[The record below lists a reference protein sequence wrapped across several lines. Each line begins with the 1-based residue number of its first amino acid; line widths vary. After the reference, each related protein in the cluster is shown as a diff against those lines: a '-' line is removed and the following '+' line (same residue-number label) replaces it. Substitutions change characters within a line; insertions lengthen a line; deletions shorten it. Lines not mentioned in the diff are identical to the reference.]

1 MIEETVS
8 GFVSGADAL
17 RRARDGGRR
26 DAAPVASRAP
36 DDARSTERRTCMT
49 GMSMTVFIPL
59 MPRTVVS
66 VMVPGKST
74 DRSPRERKDRT
85 RSVRVTRAARAAS
98 ARLSVRRGGARG
110 EVSLAR
116 RGRGGRRKSAQMT
129 GVGAYAT
136 GLSWRV
142 RRERCCSAIWPSACL
157 PIRNSKP
164 ALSLHRYADRRQLTE
179 DKLSRRLGALAP
191 PRHSHRAEPP
201 KGLNVRPPRPA
212 SFRAMRRL
220 GASTPLRASES
231 RAIRRSSRASL
242 GQSVA
247 DDISTSCLADG
258 RRRAATTPRSRASP
272 RFARPRRVSRRS
284 RDAAEL
290 TFGTPP
296 ASTR

>member
-1 MIEETVS
+1 MNDRRDVS

-142 RRERCCSAIWPSACL
+142 RRERCGTAQSGRECVCPYETRSLQVS
-157 PIRNSKP
+157 RN
-164 ALSLHRYADRRQLTE
+164 RYADRRQLTE
-179 DKLSRRLGALAP
+179 DKLRDVS
-191 PRHSHRAEPP
+191 
-201 KGLNVRPPRPA
+201 VRSLRPVTLTA
-212 SFRAMRRL
+212 RN
-220 GASTPLRASES
+220 
-231 RAIRRSSRASL
+231 
-242 GQSVA
+242 
-247 DDISTSCLADG
+247 
-258 RRRAATTPRSRASP
+258 RRRDSTCVLPAPR
-272 RFARPRRVSRRS
+272 RFARCVASARVPRSARPKVARFADRRA
-284 RDAAEL
+284 R
-290 TFGTPP
+290 
-296 ASTR
+296 R

>member
-1 MIEETVS
+1 MEETVS

-142 RRERCCSAIWPSACL
+142 RRERCCTRNLAVSVFAHTKLEACSVTAS
-157 PIRNSKP
+157 IRRSTP
-164 ALSLHRYADRRQLTE
+164 THRRQTR
-179 DKLSRRLGALAP
+179 RRLGALAP

-296 ASTR
+296 AATR

>member
-1 MIEETVS
+1 MEETVS

-142 RRERCCSAIWPSACL
+142 RRERCGTAQSGRQRVCPYETRSLLCHCIDTPIDANSQKTNSETSRCARSAPS
-157 PIRNSKP
+157 
-164 ALSLHRYADRRQLTE
+164 LSPRGTAEGTQRA
-179 DKLSRRLGALAP
+179 SSP
-191 PRHSHRAEPP
+191 PRVVSRDVSPRREYPAPR
-201 KGLNVRPPRPA
+201 VRKSRDSPIVARVV
-212 SFRAMRRL
+212 
-220 GASTPLRASES
+220 
-231 RAIRRSSRASL
+231 RAI
-242 GQSVA
+242 
-247 DDISTSCLADG
+247 G
-258 RRRAATTPRSRASP
+258 R
-272 RFARPRRVSRRS
+272 
-284 RDAAEL
+284 
-290 TFGTPP
+290 G
-296 ASTR
+296 

>member
-1 MIEETVS
+1 MEETVS

-49 GMSMTVFIPL
+49 GISMTVFIPL

-179 DKLSRRLGALAP
+179 DKLGDVS
-191 PRHSHRAEPP
+191 
-201 KGLNVRPPRPA
+201 VRSLRPVTLTA
-212 SFRAMRRL
+212 RN
-220 GASTPLRASES
+220 
-231 RAIRRSSRASL
+231 
-242 GQSVA
+242 
-247 DDISTSCLADG
+247 
-258 RRRAATTPRSRASP
+258 RRRDSTCVLPAPR
-272 RFARPRRVSRRS
+272 RFARCVAGAREYPAPRVRKS
-284 RDAAEL
+284 RDSPIVARVVRAI
-290 TFGTPP
+290 G
-296 ASTR
+296 RG

>member
-1 MIEETVS
+1 MEETVS

-110 EVSLAR
+110 EVSLTR
-116 RGRGGRRKSAQMT
+116 RGRGGRRNSAQMT

-164 ALSLHRYADRRQLTE
+164 ALSRTIDTPIDANSQKTNSETSRCARSAPS
-179 DKLSRRLGALAP
+179 LSPRGTAEGTQRASSP
-191 PRHSHRAEPP
+191 PR
-201 KGLNVRPPRPA
+201 VV
-212 SFRAMRRL
+212 
-220 GASTPLRASES
+220 S
-231 RAIRRSSRASL
+231 R
-242 GQSVA
+242 
-247 DDISTSCLADG
+247 D
-258 RRRAATTPRSRASP
+258 ASP
-272 RFARPRRVSRRS
+272 RREYPAPRVRKS
-284 RDAAEL
+284 RDSPIVARVVRAI
-290 TFGTPP
+290 G
-296 ASTR
+296 RG

>member
-1 MIEETVS
+1 MDETVS

-142 RRERCCSAIWPSACL
+142 RRERCGTAQSGRQRVCPYETRSLLCHCIDTPIDANSQKTNSPDVSVRSLRPVTLTARNRRRDSTCVLPAPRRFARCVASARVPRSAR
-157 PIRNSKP
+157 PKVARF
-164 ALSLHRYADRRQLTE
+164 ADRRA
-179 DKLSRRLGALAP
+179 RR
-191 PRHSHRAEPP
+191 
-201 KGLNVRPPRPA
+201 
-212 SFRAMRRL
+212 
-220 GASTPLRASES
+220 
-231 RAIRRSSRASL
+231 
-242 GQSVA
+242 
-247 DDISTSCLADG
+247 
-258 RRRAATTPRSRASP
+258 
-272 RFARPRRVSRRS
+272 
-284 RDAAEL
+284 
-290 TFGTPP
+290 
-296 ASTR
+296 